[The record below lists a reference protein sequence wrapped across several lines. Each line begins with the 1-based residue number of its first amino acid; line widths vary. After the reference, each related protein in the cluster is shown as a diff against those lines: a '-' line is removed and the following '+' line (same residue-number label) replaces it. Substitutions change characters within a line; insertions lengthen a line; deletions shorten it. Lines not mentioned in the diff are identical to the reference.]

1 MDTFQTFVTQENDG
15 VALVTVQ
22 GQITAETASSLSEAF
37 HTVLAEKPD
46 RVIIDLAG
54 SSYIASAGIG
64 ALVSFLRKM
73 KENGSELSL
82 RAIRPE
88 VRQLFK
94 VTQLDRVF
102 TIVE

>member
-1 MDTFQTFVTQENDG
+1 MDTFQTFITQENDG
-15 VALVTVQ
+15 AALVTVQ
-22 GQITAETASSLSEAF
+22 GQITAETAGSLSQAF
-37 HTVLAEKPD
+37 NEVLAKKPE

-64 ALVSFLRKM
+64 ALVSFLRKV
-73 KENGSELSL
+73 KESGSDLSL

-88 VRQLFK
+88 VRQLFR

-102 TIVE
+102 SIVE